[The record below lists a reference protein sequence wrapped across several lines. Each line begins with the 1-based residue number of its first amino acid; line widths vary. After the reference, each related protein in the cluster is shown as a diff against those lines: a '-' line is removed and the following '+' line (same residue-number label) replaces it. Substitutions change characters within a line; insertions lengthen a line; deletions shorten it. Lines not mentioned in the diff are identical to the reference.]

1 MEYKIVN
8 DMLYEDVRQ
17 CIEENGLIQKG
28 DRVGVAVSGGA
39 DSVVLAFLLCAM
51 SKKTG
56 FDLVILHYEH
66 GIRGEESI
74 RDMKFVEKF
83 AEGLSVPI
91 IVERGDVPQEAKGES
106 LESVARRLR
115 YDFFLRVKR
124 ERGLASIAVAH
135 HMGDLAETLVM
146 NLVRGAGVDG
156 LVAMRPKREPG
167 IIRPMLYV
175 KKQQILDFAEAY
187 RLPFVYDSSNDSVEY
202 TRNFVR
208 REIMPKL
215 NQLNPSAQESITRA
229 YWLLRDDLDLL
240 REYTE
245 KEWAQVAKWEEGGVT
260 LDLPK
265 FQQLP
270 LAMQRRIVRM
280 AVGKIDSLVDIEK
293 QNIDQIV
300 RLAQGNR
307 TGKYTKKNNVLASVA
322 YDKMRI
328 TRRPQGEPR
337 ETQREERPLRE
348 IAAIES
354 CNAPP
359 ESFPKGNSLTQY
371 VDGDQLE
378 GAVVRGRRQ
387 GDSFRPFGMKGM
399 KKLSDWL
406 IDKKIPR
413 EKRDQLALVARGGEI
428 LWIGGLALSEAMR
441 VSQDTKNI
449 VKITLPGEFI
459 DE

>member
-245 KEWAQVAKWEEGGVT
+245 KEWAQVAKWEE
-260 LDLPK
+260 
-265 FQQLP
+265 
-270 LAMQRRIVRM
+270 A
-280 AVGKIDSLVDIEK
+280 
-293 QNIDQIV
+293 
-300 RLAQGNR
+300 
-307 TGKYTKKNNVLASVA
+307 
-322 YDKMRI
+322 
-328 TRRPQGEPR
+328 
-337 ETQREERPLRE
+337 
-348 IAAIES
+348 
-354 CNAPP
+354 
-359 ESFPKGNSLTQY
+359 
-371 VDGDQLE
+371 
-378 GAVVRGRRQ
+378 
-387 GDSFRPFGMKGM
+387 
-399 KKLSDWL
+399 
-406 IDKKIPR
+406 
-413 EKRDQLALVARGGEI
+413 
-428 LWIGGLALSEAMR
+428 
-441 VSQDTKNI
+441 
-449 VKITLPGEFI
+449 
-459 DE
+459 